1 MQWTEYCQN
10 LSAAVFHA
18 PRQMSRA
25 IKARELAP
33 PPSRPHSRKFSSAVA
48 RQGTNGTGREAR
60 GANKRANSAHPIFSI
75 LRGGRGSS
83 SYFLLIFSPSFF
95 SFPVY
100 LLYLPV
106 IRTCL
111 AILASREKLF
121 DRWRMFDVPG
131 IVETRSIDGF
141 F

>member
-48 RQGTNGTGREAR
+48 RQGTNGTRREAR
-60 GANKRANSAHPIFSI
+60 GANKRANSAHPLFH
-75 LRGGRGSS
+75 LEGRERIVFLFS
-83 SYFLLIFSPSFF
+83 SYFFPLLLLLSR
-95 SFPVY
+95 VY

-106 IRTCL
+106 IRTRL

-141 F
+141 